1 MKEVGR
7 VHTLR
12 CFMESIFAGKALAGD
27 LYTKMGLSFVLEKGY
42 NLGYQDTDA
51 RQDAILKSFWADI
64 FDDQPKVAKNIQKP

>member
-1 MKEVGR
+1 
-7 VHTLR
+7 
-12 CFMESIFAGKALAGD
+12 MESIFAGKVLAGD

-64 FDDQPKVAKNIQKP
+64 WKMINQK